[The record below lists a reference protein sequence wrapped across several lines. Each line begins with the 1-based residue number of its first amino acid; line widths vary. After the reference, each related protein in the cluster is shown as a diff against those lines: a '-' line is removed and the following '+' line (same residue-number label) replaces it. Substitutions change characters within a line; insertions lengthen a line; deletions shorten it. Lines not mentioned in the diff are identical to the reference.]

1 MDSPRCTVRLG
12 SDAQWAATAAA
23 VARQERGRDTPL
35 QGSVL
40 ADATLRIAFPLGTGK
55 AVAGRRARRDLL
67 LFRNGKRNIA
77 TEAAAVNRKCI
88 YEGRRLA
95 RERTVSN
102 VIIGVLSRLC
112 AASQIRTCPFRASGS
127 SSYGFT
133 ACGDACA
140 CGHGSTKTRSKPQY
154 RSHVNCPR
162 RFRRDSHFRHRH
174 TTS

>member
-1 MDSPRCTVRLG
+1 MLLPLPRPAGVDSPRCTVRLG

-112 AASQIRTCPFRASGS
+112 AASRIRACPIKAHGS
-127 SSYGFT
+127 SG
-133 ACGDACA
+133 
-140 CGHGSTKTRSKPQY
+140 RSEE
-154 RSHVNCPR
+154 
-162 RFRRDSHFRHRH
+162 H
-174 TTS
+174 TSELQSLTNI